1 MAGRGTGSHGC
12 VMTTS
17 ERQGRAVVIRSGE
30 GVRLEGRPSTV
41 TLKVRKE
48 HSVGFSMA
56 VFEAA
61 PGFQAPPEL
70 HGHTHEDWA
79 AYVLTG
85 EVTFATDDGE
95 IRAGA
100 GDLVV
105 MERGTRFAWSN
116 KGAETVRYL
125 AVWCPAGF
133 ERFFSDLGEAVRDQ
147 PEAIG
152 DPEAMGRIVRPLWE
166 RYGIK

>member
-1 MAGRGTGSHGC
+1 MAGSGVGSHGY
-12 VMTTS
+12 VMTRS
-17 ERQGRAVVIRSGE
+17 QGQARAVVIRSEE
-30 GVRLEGRPSTV
+30 GVRLVGRPSTV
-41 TLKVRKE
+41 RLKVGEE

-70 HGHTHEDWA
+70 HGHTHENWA
-79 AYVLTG
+79 AYVLAG

-95 IRAGA
+95 IRASA
-100 GDLVV
+100 GDVV
-105 MERGTRFAWSN
+105 LMERGTRFAWSN
-116 KGAETVRYL
+116 HGRETARYL

-133 ERFFSDLGEAVRDQ
+133 ERFFSDLGEAMRDQ

-166 RYGIK
+166 RYGIN